1 MARESFDKEIQFL
14 RILALAGGA
23 YNRQQLADRLGISVH
38 TYDKTLRNLKIGL
51 NRFSRGSRKNKV
63 SPSPKAC
70 AIHTMKPQIRSSAV
84 VPRQVA

>member
-51 NRFSRGSRKNKV
+51 NRFSRALGRTKSHPLRR
-63 SPSPKAC
+63 PALF
-70 AIHTMKPQIRSSAV
+70 IL
-84 VPRQVA
+84 